1 MIPLH
6 EVPPPARPDP
16 EDDELMALVAA
27 GDRNALAT
35 LVQRHQRFVLV
46 TAFRFLADRA
56 EAEDAAQEVFLR
68 LWVSARRYRPETALR
83 AYLRTIT
90 VHFCLDLKR
99 KARLTVL
106 SGDRDM
112 SSRADPHRDIEAM
125 ERQDA
130 LERALQTLPPN
141 QRMAVILF
149 HLEGLSVR
157 EVSGLLDTSPKSV
170 ESLLSRAR
178 TALRERLEHLLRR

>member
-1 MIPLH
+1 M
-6 EVPPPARPDP
+6 VQ
-16 EDDELMALVAA
+16 VAS
-27 GDRNALAT
+27 GDRGALAT
-35 LVQRHQRFVLV
+35 LIQRHQRFVLA
-46 TAFRFLADRA
+46 TAYRFLGDRA
-56 EAEDAAQEVFLR
+56 EAEDTAQEVFLR
-68 LWVSARRYRPETALR
+68 LWASAGRYRPETELR

-99 KARLTVL
+99 KARLMVL
-106 SGDRDM
+106 PGDREV
-112 SSRADPHRDIEAM
+112 RGPANPHRDLEAA

-130 LERALQTLPPN
+130 LELALQTLPSN

-157 EVSGLLDTSPKSV
+157 EVSDLLDTSPKSV

-178 TALRERLEHLLRR
+178 TGLRERLGRLLGEM